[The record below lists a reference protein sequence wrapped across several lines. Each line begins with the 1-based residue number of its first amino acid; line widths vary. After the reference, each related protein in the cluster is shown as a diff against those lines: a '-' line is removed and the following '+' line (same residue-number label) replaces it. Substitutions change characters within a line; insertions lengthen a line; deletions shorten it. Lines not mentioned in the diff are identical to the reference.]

1 MKTWETRLK
10 EAVQNKRFTKEDVKE
25 AQLWTTDPISEI
37 KDKIELKNNDIKF
50 GPKDIYLILDGIFF
64 TKGVEENDVALAEA
78 CYKGIHKRVEKLYKT
93 V

>member
-25 AQLWTTDPISEI
+25 AQLWTTDPISEF
-37 KDKIELKNNDIKF
+37 KNTIEFKNGELKF

-64 TKGVEENDVALAEA
+64 TKGVEENDVPLAEA
-78 CYKGIHKRVEKLYKT
+78 CYKGIHKRVEKLNNE
-93 V
+93 